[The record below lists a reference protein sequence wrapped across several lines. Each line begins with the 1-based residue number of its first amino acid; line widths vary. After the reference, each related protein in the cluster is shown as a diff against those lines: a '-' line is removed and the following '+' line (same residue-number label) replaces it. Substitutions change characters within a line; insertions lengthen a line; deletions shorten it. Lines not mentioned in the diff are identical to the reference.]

1 MQLEATVERR
11 PAAEAW
17 RWAPESDLDDATV
30 PMPTAWTQEEAP
42 TLAEMDAGAEAADWE
57 EDLWRAE
64 LDDDWEEQDLWR
76 AEQGDDAEARMD
88 QEAEA
93 AGELPEFDMPD
104 MDDECTQPR
113 TADEDDQLQTEPME
127 EGNEAPQQQETE
139 SGDDIAAAAS
149 AGAMQTP
156 SRGER
161 APTGATDARDDAA
174 AATDARDVGSGRHLH
189 TPHSAAEGGS
199 SESGGSR
206 QRPHARRGTAGNE
219 PSGSGSHSRQVSS
232 AKRARRQQQS
242 RPSGSR

>member
-127 EGNEAPQQQETE
+127 EGSEAPQQQETE
-139 SGDDIAAAAS
+139 NGDDMAAAG

-156 SRGER
+156 ERGAR
-161 APTGATDARDDAA
+161 TPTGATEARDGAA
-174 AATDARDVGSGRHLH
+174 EEARDTGARSGRQLNRRAS
-189 TPHSAAEGGS
+189 TSGGGS
-199 SESGGSR
+199 SGRSSG
-206 QRPHARRGTAGNE
+206 RRAAGA
-219 PSGSGSHSRQVSS
+219 Q
-232 AKRARRQQQS
+232 RARDRS
-242 RPSGSR
+242 RSTGNR